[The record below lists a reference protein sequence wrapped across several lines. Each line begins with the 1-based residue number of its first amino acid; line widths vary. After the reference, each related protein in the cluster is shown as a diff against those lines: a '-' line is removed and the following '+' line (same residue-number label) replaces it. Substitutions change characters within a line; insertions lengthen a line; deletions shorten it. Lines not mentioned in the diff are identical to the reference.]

1 MFFPI
6 TKNSIFLK
14 PLVWIFAMQRFIPSA
29 LLFLIL
35 LLTYVV
41 YLPGLTG
48 DFIFD
53 DIANISGN
61 QHLQIQNLNF
71 DTLRIAAFSI
81 ENGPLM
87 RPISMLTFAL
97 NYYVSGFN
105 PYYFKLTNLIIHM
118 MNGVGI
124 YALSTLILNI
134 YQKRA
139 FPNLSKQYIS
149 WVSLA
154 IASAWLLHPFNL
166 TSVLYTVQRM
176 TSLSA
181 FFSIWGLAIYLY
193 GRTRLYE
200 GRSGKLIILSSL
212 LVFVPLAVLSKENG
226 ALLPLLMLAT
236 EITLFNFQ
244 TGLPSAR
251 NFLIGFFS
259 IAVALPA
266 LAVLIYTVFHPQW
279 IMAGYGSRDFTLA
292 ERLFTEARVLWFYIW
307 QILLPSINQMG
318 LYHDDILNSTS
329 LFQPISTVLSIIGLG
344 GLLVIS
350 LVFRKKAPLISFGL
364 LFFFSGHI
372 LESSIFPLE
381 IAHEHRNYLPMYGL
395 LLILFYYLLYP
406 LNYLKNLRLR
416 QVVTVLFIGVFA
428 FVTFSRAEQWANP
441 FDLAQ
446 SSVEHHP
453 NSVRSNMEMADIYDN
468 IKTSDENAMEV
479 YYQLAKQHYENT
491 ARLDNSNI
499 QGLISLII
507 ANQKRNKPIDPSW
520 LNELQYRIEH
530 STITNNDPKRLLILV
545 ACQEKGTCKL
555 TDENMQKLFQGALN
569 NPHLQDWRRAEVL
582 TAYSIYLNNLLHDY
596 PHAVE
601 AMFQAV
607 EAQPKEIDYRL
618 NLSSMLIASQRFNEA
633 RSQLEVAEKFDIF
646 KTRVAA
652 IEMLSKKLLSEQTNT
667 GLNP

>member
-1 MFFPI
+1 MRRIIPLVLLFPI
-6 TKNSIFLK
+6 
-14 PLVWIFAMQRFIPSA
+14 
-29 LLFLIL
+29 LLA
-35 LLTYVV
+35 TYFV

-53 DIANISGN
+53 DSVNISAN
-61 QHLQIQNLNF
+61 PHLQIQNLNF
-71 DTLRIAAFSI
+71 DALRIAAFSVAS
-81 ENGPLM
+81 GPLM

-124 YALSTLILNI
+124 YALSTLIFNI
-134 YQKRA
+134 YQRR
-139 FPNLSKQYIS
+139 FSPNLSRQYLS
-149 WVSLA
+149 WTSLA

-166 TSVLYTVQRM
+166 TSVLYVVQRM

-181 FFSIWGLAIYLY
+181 FFSIWGLTIYLY
-193 GRTRLYE
+193 GRTRLFE
-200 GRSGKLIILSSL
+200 GRSGKLIVLSSL
-212 LVFVPLAVLSKENG
+212 LLFTPLAALSKETG
-226 ALLPLLMLAT
+226 ALLPLLMLVT

-244 TGLPSAR
+244 TQQSSAR
-251 NFLIGFFS
+251 SFLIGFFS

-279 IMAGYGSRDFTLA
+279 IMMGYASRGFTLA
-292 ERLFTEARVLWFYIW
+292 ERLLTEARVLWFYTW
-307 QILLPSINQMG
+307 QILLPSINQMS

-329 LFQPISTVLSIIGLG
+329 LFQPISTVLSVIGSAA
-344 GLLVIS
+344 LLVIS
-350 LVFRKKAPLISFGL
+350 FVFRKKAPLISFGL

-395 LLILFYYLLYP
+395 VLILFFYLLYP

-428 FVTFSRAEQWANP
+428 FDTFSRAQQWANP

-453 NSVRSNMEMADIYDN
+453 NSVRSNMDMADIYDN
-468 IKTSDENAMEV
+468 IETSDQNAMEV
-479 YYQLAKQHYENT
+479 YYQLAQQHYANAT
-491 ARLDNSNI
+491 KLDSNDV

-520 LNELQYRIEH
+520 LNELQYRIER
-530 STITNNDPKRLLILV
+530 STITNNDPKRLLVLV

-555 TDENMQKLFQGALN
+555 TDENIQKLFQGALN
-569 NPHLQDWRRAEVL
+569 NPHLKDWRRAEVL
-582 TAYSIYLNNLLHDY
+582 TAYSIYLNNVLHDY
-596 PHAVE
+596 ARAVE

-607 EAQPKEIDYRL
+607 EVQPKEIDYRL
-618 NLSSMLIASQRFNEA
+618 NLSNLLIALQRFDEA
-633 RSQLEVAEKFDIF
+633 RLQLDAAEKLDKLQIRTNEINRQN
-646 KTRVAA
+646 KLIA
-652 IEMLSKKLLSEQTNT
+652 ENSKSHVQS
-667 GLNP
+667 